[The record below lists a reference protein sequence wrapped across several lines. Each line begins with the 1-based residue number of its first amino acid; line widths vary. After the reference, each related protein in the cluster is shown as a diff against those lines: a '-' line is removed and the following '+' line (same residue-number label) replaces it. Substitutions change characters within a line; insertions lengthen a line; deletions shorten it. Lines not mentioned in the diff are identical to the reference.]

1 MRRPRRPGQM
11 VHSVSAT
18 DLDWE
23 RVRERADAVG
33 MSISRYLV
41 ERARTVTLKRDAKG
55 EIRPPPRLVWDE
67 DEQRAMQER
76 IERIHDRVSTGSDA
90 GDRSVL
96 AEMREKA
103 LFLYLVAFLDM
114 VRGGRTG
121 QLTAIVAGVVGEE
134 AAVRQVET
142 FLAWARGKGLLD

>member
-1 MRRPRRPGQM
+1 M

-41 ERARTVTLKRDAKG
+41 ERARTVTLRRDAKG
-55 EIRPPPRLVWDE
+55 EVRPPPRLVWDE

-76 IERIHDRVSTGSDA
+76 IAAIHDRVSTGSAA
-90 GDRSVL
+90 GDRTVM
-96 AEMREKA
+96 AEMNEMVT
-103 LFLYLVAFLDM
+103 FLYMRAFLDM
-114 VRGGRTG
+114 TREGRTG
-121 QLTAIVAGVVGEE
+121 QLTAIMAEVVGEE
-134 AAVRQVET
+134 AAVRLVEG
-142 FLAWARGKGLLD
+142 FLAQARAKGLLD